1 MKLLI
6 IDDDADIRDSLRV
19 TLALQWPDALM
30 LEAAD
35 GLSGIALAEREI
47 PDLIILDVMMPEM
60 DGFEVCARLR
70 RSMRVPILMLTVM
83 GRTVDKVQGL
93 EAGADDFVVKPFD
106 HIELIA
112 RVKALLRR
120 AGLGSFSGSES
131 TIETGL
137 LRLDRNTRLVTRDER
152 SVKLTSKEEAILNL
166 LIRNRGRTVQH
177 RALLANVW
185 GSDFVNEKSYLKL
198 FIHNLRRKL
207 ASVGC
212 PPKTIATERG
222 LGYRFTDGME

>member
-6 IDDDADIRDSLRV
+6 IDDDAEIRDALRV
-19 TLALQWPDALM
+19 TLALQWPDIVT

-35 GLSGIALAEREI
+35 GVSGISVAEHEV

-83 GRTVDKVQGL
+83 DRTVDKVQGL
-93 EAGADDFVVKPFD
+93 EAGADDFLVKPFD

-120 AGLGSFSGSES
+120 VGPGSFSGSER
-131 TIETGL
+131 TIET
-137 LRLDRNTRLVTRDER
+137 RVVHLDRNTRLVTRGDE

-166 LIRNRGRTVQH
+166 LMRNQGRTVPH

-185 GSDFVNEKSYLKL
+185 GSDFVNEKTYLKL

-207 ASVGC
+207 TSVGC
-212 PPKTIATERG
+212 PPRTIVTERG
-222 LGYRFTDGME
+222 LGYRFADNLE